1 MGGILPQ
8 VGWEGEAGVG
18 DQGLGIRKEVEPV
31 IPTHAID
38 GYTAMPYN
46 SDMVFIE
53 TTVFTKLV
61 YNYLSDEE
69 FIGLQNYLMNHPD
82 AGDVIPGSG
91 GVRKLRWRIQER
103 GERGGIR
110 VIYYWRKSR
119 NEIWL
124 ITLYAKNEASTISPE
139 VLRRIAE
146 EIKHG

>member
-1 MGGILPQ
+1 
-8 VGWEGEAGVG
+8 
-18 DQGLGIRKEVEPV
+18 
-31 IPTHAID
+31 
-38 GYTAMPYN
+38 
-46 SDMVFIE
+46 MVFIE